1 MMKEHDA
8 MERDMSDIQPSEA
21 DMELMA
27 KSGSMNIKRPQI
39 LLEGIQIKSEECFHR
54 LCTALTEIEEQCGIM
69 ETDIVLKDIFF
80 CPWIRMRKCKRTP
93 MERLVI
99 GIVKQMKTKGRE

>member
-1 MMKEHDA
+1 
-8 MERDMSDIQPSEA
+8 
-21 DMELMA
+21 
-27 KSGSMNIKRPQI
+27 MNIKRPQI

-54 LCTALTEIEEQCGIM
+54 LCTALNEIEEQCGIM

-80 CPWIRMRKCKRTP
+80 CPWIRMKKCKRTP

-99 GIVKQMKTKGRE
+99 DIVNRMRTKGE